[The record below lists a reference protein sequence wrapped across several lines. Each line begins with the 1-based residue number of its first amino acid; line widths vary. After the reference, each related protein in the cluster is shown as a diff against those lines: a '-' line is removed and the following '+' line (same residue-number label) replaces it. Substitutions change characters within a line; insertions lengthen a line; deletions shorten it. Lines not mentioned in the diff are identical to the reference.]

1 MRISNIKPE
10 TEETHLQQ
18 EIYVAFRDVFETQM
32 FWNGKTLSI
41 TFRLKE
47 LKPQDTNFRLS
58 KNWNVTETEGFYP
71 NSQQKRLVATNI
83 HFGSEHPIKRGYAL
97 QEPDWILVNQTL
109 NRICD
114 ELGISATIRSS
125 LIKIRDGK
133 QNVWLRNYLET
144 IKDVVEAKGDYAY
157 SDSLEKAIEDAKP
170 EDKYKFES
178 VFLTEP
184 FAVDENTWITQ
195 KVFTDYDE
203 LDALAKTHGYT
214 DKGNISEYCGWIAT
228 MGDSC
233 HNPISMLREAI
244 QKLRDAQK
252 KHGDAIMG
260 FCQNG
265 NFSVGF
271 TVYIKEKK
279 RNNA

>member
-10 TEETHLQQ
+10 TEVNHLQQ
-18 EIYVAFRDVFETQM
+18 EIYVVFRDVFETQA
-32 FWNGKTLSI
+32 FWNGKMLNI

-47 LKPQDTNFRLS
+47 LKPQDTNYMLS
-58 KNWNVTETEGFYP
+58 KNWNVRETEGFYP
-71 NSQQKRLVATNI
+71 NSQQKRLVAVNTY
-83 HFGSEHPIKRGYAL
+83 GLGEHPIKRGYAL

-109 NRICD
+109 NRVCD

-133 QNVWLRNYLET
+133 QNVWLSNYLET
-144 IKDVVEAKGDYAY
+144 IKDVVETKGDYAY
-157 SDSLEKAIEDAKP
+157 SDALEKAIEDAKP

-184 FAVDENTWITQ
+184 LEVTEETRITQ

-203 LDALAKTHGYT
+203 LDALAEAHGYHSPT
-214 DKGNISEYCGWIAT
+214 PEQNTNESLSGWVAT
-228 MGDSC
+228 MGDES
-233 HNPISMLREAI
+233 HNPISMLREAM
-244 QKLRDAQK
+244 QKLRDAQA

-260 FCQNG
+260 FCQTG
-265 NFSVGF
+265 AFSIGF
-271 TVYIKEKK
+271 TIYIRE
-279 RNNA
+279 

>member
-1 MRISNIKPE
+1 MRINNIKPE

-71 NSQQKRLVATNI
+71 NSQQKRLIAVNV
-83 HFGSEHPIKRGYAL
+83 HFGTEHPIKRGYAL

-133 QNVWLRNYLET
+133 QNVWLSNYLET

-184 FAVDENTWITQ
+184 LEVTEETRITQ

-203 LDALAKTHGYT
+203 LDALAKANGYQSPT
-214 DKGNISEYCGWIAT
+214 PEQNVNESRCGWIAT
-228 MGDSC
+228 MGDES
-233 HNPISMLREAI
+233 HNPISMLREAM

-260 FCQNG
+260 FCQTG
-265 NFSVGF
+265 NFSISY
-271 TVYIKEKK
+271 TIYIKK
-279 RNNA
+279 